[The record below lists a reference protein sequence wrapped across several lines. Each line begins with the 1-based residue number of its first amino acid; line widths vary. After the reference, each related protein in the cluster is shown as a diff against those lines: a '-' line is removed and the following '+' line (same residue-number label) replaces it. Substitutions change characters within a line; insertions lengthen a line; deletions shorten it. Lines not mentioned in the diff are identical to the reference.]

1 MPYQHAVIET
11 KQPQRKTMK
20 NNALNTEEPVRK
32 SVCISIALAGFL
44 CLAVSAQFMGSD
56 SPRVQECAEANRTS
70 NTQLTARDRFTRF
83 KEKAASARREREIK
97 NLIDQVEGNQPIAF
111 TKKAS
116 GLQATQESNPHK
128 IQ

>member
-1 MPYQHAVIET
+1 
-11 KQPQRKTMK
+11 MK

-32 SVCISIALAGFL
+32 SVYIFIVLAGFL

-56 SPRVQECAEANRTS
+56 NPRVQEKAEAKRTS

-83 KEKAASARREREIK
+83 KENAASVRREREIK
-97 NLIDQVEGNQPIAF
+97 NLIDQVEGNQSFAF